1 MSGAAER
8 RGGEPPG
15 TLYVVATPLGNL
27 GDLSPRAAETLRQAS
42 VVAAEDT
49 RRTRGLLSHLGASPT
64 LLSFHAHS
72 DERRLETLLG
82 ILGEGR
88 DLALVT
94 DAGTPGVSD
103 PGTDLVAAALEAG
116 YPVVPIPGPSAV
128 ATALSAAGIAADR
141 YLFLGFVPRKGAE
154 RSRLLARAA
163 VEEWSVVF
171 FEAPTR
177 LAALLA
183 DLTAAAGAGRRALV
197 ARELTKLHE
206 ELRAGTLAE
215 LADYYSS
222 VSPRGELTIVMEGT
236 GTPPALPDRT
246 ADAADEAA
254 ALLAEGLTRR
264 EVARRLTETHG
275 LSRNDAYRLV
285 TGLP

>member
-1 MSGAAER
+1 VSGAAGR
-8 RGGEPPG
+8 RGGAGRG

-27 GDLSPRAAETLRQAS
+27 GDLSPRAAATLRQAS

-72 DERRLETLLG
+72 GERRVETLLE
-82 ILGEGR
+82 ILAEGR
-88 DLALVT
+88 DVALVT

-116 YPVVPIPGPSAV
+116 YGVVPIPGPSAV
-128 ATALSAAGIAADR
+128 ATALSAAGLPADR
-141 YLFLGFVPRKGAE
+141 YLFVGFVPRKGAE

-163 VEEWSVVF
+163 GEEWSVVF
-171 FEAPTR
+171 FEAPPR
-177 LAALLA
+177 LAALLQ
-183 DLTAAAGAGRRALV
+183 DLVAVAGASRRATV

-206 ELRAGTLAE
+206 ELRSGSLAE
-215 LADYYSS
+215 LADYYSA
-222 VSPRGELTIVMEGT
+222 VPPRGELTIVMEGT
-236 GTPPALPDRT
+236 GRPPPAPDRT
-246 ADAADEAA
+246 ADAAEEAA
-254 ALLAEGLTRR
+254 ALLAEGLSRR
-264 EVARRLTETHG
+264 EVARRLTETLG
-275 LSRNDAYRLV
+275 MSRNDAYRLV